1 MQLISALITPGYI
14 FGDAPTVR
22 FILNKMLGNVDIS
35 LGGFVEISFRFGQT
49 KSSCLILITSKKFHH
64 KYDGIL

>member
-1 MQLISALITPGYI
+1 MKLISTPPPVIKI
-14 FGDAPTVR
+14 FCPAPIIR
-22 FILNKMLGNVDIS
+22 FFLNKMLGNVDIS
-35 LGGFVEISFRFGQT
+35 LGGSVEISFRFGQT